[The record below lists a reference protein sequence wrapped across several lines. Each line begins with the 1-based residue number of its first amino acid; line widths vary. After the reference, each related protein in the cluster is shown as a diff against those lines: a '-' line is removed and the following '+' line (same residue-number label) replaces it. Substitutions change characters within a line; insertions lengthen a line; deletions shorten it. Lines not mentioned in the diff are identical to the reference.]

1 MDVWSWGW
9 LILGAL
15 LLVGEMVTAGFF
27 LIVFGIGAIGSFL
40 VAIFGGSV
48 LWQWITFLV
57 VSALAFA
64 FSRRFAEKV
73 HKGPVDHGVGAERY
87 TGDRAW
93 VTETIDA
100 AAATG
105 MVRIDREEWRA
116 GSVDKAVIPAET
128 WTEIVEVDGTR
139 MIVKPIDESGAGGAE
154 TPDVDFGADRDARP
168 E

>member
-27 LIVFGIGAIGSFL
+27 LIVFGIGAIASFL
-40 VAIFGGSV
+40 VAVIGGSV
-48 LWQWITFLV
+48 FWQWITFLV

-64 FSRRFAEKV
+64 FSRRFADKV
-73 HKGPVDHGVGAERY
+73 YKGPDDYGVGAERY
-87 TGDRAW
+87 FGEKAW
-93 VTETIDA
+93 VIETIDA

-116 GSVDKAVIPAET
+116 ESIDKSVIPAET
-128 WTEIVEVDGTR
+128 WTEIVKVDGTR
-139 MIVKPIDESGAGGAE
+139 MVVKPVDEAE
-154 TPDVDFGADRDARP
+154 AAIPDTPPVEFGADRDTSP

>member
-9 LILGAL
+9 LILAAL

-40 VAIFGGSV
+40 VAVLGGSV
-48 LWQWITFLV
+48 LWQWITFIV

-73 HKGPVDHGVGAERY
+73 HKGPVDFGVGAERY

-93 VTETIDA
+93 VIETIDA
-100 AAATG
+100 SAATG
-105 MVRIDREEWRA
+105 MIRIDREEWRA
-116 GSVDKAVIPAET
+116 ESADKSVIPAET

-139 MIVKPIDESGAGGAE
+139 MVVKLLDEAE
-154 TPDVDFGADRDARP
+154 AAIPDTPPVEFGADRDTSP

>member
-9 LILGAL
+9 LILAAV

-40 VAIFGGSV
+40 VAILGGSV
-48 LWQWITFLV
+48 LWQWITFIV
-57 VSALAFA
+57 VSALSFA

-73 HKGPVDHGVGAERY
+73 YKGPEDFGVGAERY
-87 TGDRAW
+87 TGKKAW
-93 VTETIDA
+93 VIETIDA

-105 MVRIDREEWRA
+105 MVRMNSEKWRA
-116 GSVDKAVIPAET
+116 ESSDNSVIPAET
-128 WTEIVEVDGTR
+128 WTEIVKVDGTR
-139 MIVKPIDESGAGGAE
+139 MVVCPVDEGGAGDTD
-154 TPDVDFGADRDARP
+154 TPPVDNGVDQAAKP

>member
-9 LILGAL
+9 LILSAV
-15 LLVGEMVTAGFF
+15 LLVGEMITAGFF
-27 LIVFGIGAIGSFL
+27 LLVFGIGAIGSFL
-40 VAIFGGSV
+40 VAVLGGSV
-48 LWQWITFLV
+48 LWQWITFIV
-57 VSALAFA
+57 VSSLAFA

-87 TGDRAW
+87 TGERAW
-93 VTETIDA
+93 VIETIDA

-116 GSVDKAVIPAET
+116 DSADREVIPAET
-128 WTEIVEVDGTR
+128 WTVIVRVDGTSMVVR
-139 MIVKPIDESGAGGAE
+139 PAEEGGKKASES
-154 TPDVDFGADRDARP
+154 PPADHGTDTEARP

>member
-1 MDVWSWGW
+1 MDMWSWGW
-9 LILGAL
+9 LILAVV
-15 LLVGEMVTAGFF
+15 LLVGEMLTAGFF
-27 LIVFGIGAIGSFL
+27 LIVFGIGAVGSFL
-40 VAIFGGSV
+40 VAVFGGSV

-73 HKGPVDHGVGAERY
+73 NRGPVDYGVGAERY
-87 TGDRAW
+87 AGERAW

-116 GSVDKAVIPAET
+116 DSFDRSVIPAET
-128 WTEIVEVDGTR
+128 WTTIVEVDGTR
-139 MIVKPIDESGAGGAE
+139 MVVKPAEEAGAAVPE
-154 TPDVDFGADRDARP
+154 DTPVDFGADRQAGT